1 MKRFLKITFF
11 CAIIFTISIVV
22 VIFLLFKHY
31 SKDLPNYQQLKDYR
45 PMITT
50 RIYAADDSLITEFSK
65 EKRIFIPIH
74 LIPKNVINAFLA
86 AEDAN
91 FYNHSGIDVKA
102 IIRTAVQNLFSSV
115 NGDSRFGGAS
125 TITQQVVKNFLLTSD
140 RTIDRKIKEA
150 ILAIRMTRHFTK
162 EQVLELYLNQI
173 YLGSGAYGI
182 AAASQVYFGKSVS
195 ELEIEEIALL
205 ATLPKAPS
213 RLDPRKNMEKAKIR
227 RDWVI
232 SRMIEEG
239 FINAVEGNAAKD
251 RPIIISDEED
261 FDITQAHF
269 FADDVKKTLTKMYGS
284 DDVFENG
291 ISVKTTLNPNLQKIA
306 QNALQKGIESYDM
319 RHGYRG
325 ALGKIKNIKNWQ
337 NELNQFNTEKE
348 YRQNLDKAVVL
359 KIENDKAF
367 IATSQYK
374 LGFITLENLKWA
386 RKYIDIN
393 NTGKT
398 PNKASE
404 VLDIGDIILVEEDK
418 SHLVMKDIVIDEVN
432 IDYKDFTKY
441 SRSFFLRQIPEING
455 SFLAMDP
462 HTGKI
467 LAMSGGYIDAKNQFN
482 RATQA
487 YRQTGSTM
495 KTLGYIAALENGF
508 TPASVIIDEEISL
521 DQGPD
526 LPPYKPTNYSGKF
539 YGPTTLRTG
548 LEESRNVTTVRMA
561 QQVGLDKVVDTI
573 KKFGVNDNPK
583 EIYSLVLG
591 SSETSLLRL
600 VTAYSMIA
608 NGGKR
613 VTPEMIEK
621 IQDRNGKIIYKRD
634 NRNCDHCQVNIDKYK
649 SIKDIPVPFLEDAKE
664 TIIDPATAYQI
675 TYMLQGVIE
684 RGTSMRA
691 RKVGK
696 IIGGKT
702 GTTNNS
708 YDSWFV
714 GFSPDLVAA
723 TYIGFDNPKSLG
735 DKETG
740 SSVALPI
747 FIDFMKNAL
756 KDRPS
761 TPFRIPSSV
770 KFMKI
775 DKTTGMLATTQT
787 PRENIFFEAFKL
799 NDNILRDGEE
809 VSIDNKEK
817 NNDFYYDSETDSTP
831 AGIY

>member
-1 MKRFLKITFF
+1 
-11 CAIIFTISIVV
+11 
-22 VIFLLFKHY
+22 
-31 SKDLPNYQQLKDYR
+31 
-45 PMITT
+45 MITT

>member
-1 MKRFLKITFF
+1 MKKFLKITFF
-11 CAIIFTISIVV
+11 CAIISTISIVV